1 MHMSML
7 RASVVAFAVGSLAAL
22 PASAQDQPPQPQM
35 QGSVAYV
42 SGGIGDQEQE
52 AIGAAERDYNLWL
65 TFAQQGVGEEK
76 GRAVYLAGVPV
87 KIFDARGILVL
98 NATADG
104 PFMLVKLTPGV
115 CKVEA

>member
-1 MHMSML
+1 MSML
-7 RASVVAFAVGSLAAL
+7 RASVVAFAVGALTAL

-42 SGGIGDQEQE
+42 SGIGDQEQE

-87 KIFDARGILVL
+87 KIFDARGSLVL
-98 NATADG
+98 MRPPT
-104 PFMLVKLTPGV
+104 VRS
-115 CKVEA
+115 CW